1 MPGAAH
7 AAQVTDGGATDAY
20 APGSPTM
27 RALFEPPAPGSVDD
41 GLQAYAQYLAARDGA
56 PDFERR
62 TLAHRER
69 DTLRYEHD
77 APLYD
82 GPFDHALLERQHRSY
97 DTALATP
104 PEMQLLLCFLKV
116 NANEAYAVERVLER
130 PLPADRGSE
139 LLRLALLEEGYHT
152 RILLSAARLFGA
164 EVTEPAAPVA
174 TTRVLTAG
182 IARLPEMA
190 SRPIT
195 LAAEVIGIVTFVRTI
210 DAVRRVLRGRPAL
223 RDALEER
230 VTEVLVDE
238 LGHLS
243 LNRLLATRGT
253 FTALRGIVPAIALG
267 TRGALPE
274 AEALGILPVPV
285 REAWTFDVRSLPAE
299 VRRRAFLA

>member
-1 MPGAAH
+1 MLP
-7 AAQVTDGGATDAY
+7 
-20 APGSPTM
+20 
-27 RALFEPPAPGSVDD
+27 LFEPPAPGSVDD
-41 GLQAYAQYLAARDGA
+41 GLRAYAEYLAKRDGP

-69 DTLRYEHD
+69 ETLRYEQD
-77 APLYD
+77 AVLYD
-82 GPFDHALLERQHRSY
+82 GPFDHALLARQHRSY
-97 DTALATP
+97 DAERATP

-130 PLPADRGSE
+130 PRAHDRSPE
-139 LLRLALLEEGYHT
+139 LQRLALLEEGYHT

-164 EVTEPAAPVA
+164 EVKEAAAPVR
-174 TTRVLTAG
+174 TTRAITAG
-182 IARLPEMA
+182 IARLPELA

-195 LAAEVIGIVTFVRTI
+195 LAAEVIGIVTFLRTLV
-210 DAVRRVLRGRPAL
+210 AVRHVARDRPAL

-253 FTALRGIVPAIALG
+253 FSALRAIVPAIALG

-285 REAWTFDVRSLPAE
+285 RDAWTFDPVALPDE
-299 VRRRAFLA
+299 VRRRAFIA